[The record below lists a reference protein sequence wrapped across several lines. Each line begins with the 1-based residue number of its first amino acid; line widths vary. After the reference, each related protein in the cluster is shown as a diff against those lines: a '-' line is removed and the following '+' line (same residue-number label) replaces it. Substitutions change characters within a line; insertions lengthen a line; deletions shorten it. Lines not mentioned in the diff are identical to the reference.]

1 MTEIRFGDPFL
12 RRIVYALG
20 VMAVATFGIY
30 TLGQFRPVIEVVF
43 NVLSPFIVAFL
54 FAYLFAP
61 VVSAL
66 QRRLKLGRIFGTLC
80 LYMIILAALT
90 AVLFLLIPG
99 ILSELSRL
107 NQAIREEIPR
117 LLKRFSEHA
126 LFQSDA
132 QWWDIVR
139 QTVTEWQID
148 FEGIIQKALPGMK
161 SVAAGSVSAVGKAT
175 RGIYSGIEWIF
186 GFLGSLSLI
195 LIIHFYL
202 VLDWERIRPF
212 FMQHISRKHRTTVL
226 IILEKMDRAVGG
238 FIRGQ
243 LTVSCIVGSLFALGL
258 FGIGLFGFP
267 GLRHYSLLIGTAA
280 AIGGFIP
287 YLGAIIGVTPALL
300 IVLLSTETD
309 WHGKLL
315 GLSAVVLLFSAIQA
329 VEGFILQPKIVG
341 KGAGLHPLAVVLA
354 LLAGAQ
360 FGIVGMILAIPI
372 ACIVRVLYHECWMNR
387 RREMESEED
396 GGI

>member
-20 VMAVATFGIY
+20 VMAVVTFGIY
-30 TLGQFRPVIEVVF
+30 TIGQLRTVIAAVF
-43 NVLSPFIVAFL
+43 SVLSPFIVAFL

-66 QRRLKLGRIFGTLC
+66 QRRLKLGRVFGTVC
-80 LYMIILAALT
+80 LYVIILMILT
-90 AVLFLLIPG
+90 ALLLLLIPG

-107 NQAIREEIPR
+107 NQAVREEIPR
-117 LLKRFSEHA
+117 LLKRFTEQGF
-126 LFQSDA
+126 FQKDA
-132 QWWDIVR
+132 QWWEAVR
-139 QTVTEWQID
+139 QAVSEWQVHL
-148 FEGIIQKALPGMK
+148 EGILQHVLPGMK

-175 RGIYSGIEWIF
+175 RGIYSGIEWVI
-186 GFLGSLSLI
+186 GFFGSLSLI

-212 FMQHISRKHRTTVL
+212 FMQHISRKFKETVL
-226 IILEKMDRAVGG
+226 VILDKMDRAVGG

-243 LTVSCIVGSLFALGL
+243 LTVSVIVGSLFALGL
-258 FGIGLFGFP
+258 FGIGFFGFP
-267 GLRHYSLLIGTAA
+267 GLRQYSLLIGTAA

-300 IVLLSTETD
+300 IVVLSTEMD
-309 WHGKLL
+309 WHGKWI
-315 GLSAVVLLFSAIQA
+315 GLFAVGLLFSVIQA

-341 KGAGLHPLAVVLA
+341 KEAGLHPLAVILA

-360 FGIVGMILAIPI
+360 FGIIGMILAIPI

-387 RREMESEED
+387 QRMIESETD
-396 GGI
+396 GAV

>member
-30 TLGQFRPVIEVVF
+30 TIGQLRPFISAVF

-61 VVSAL
+61 VVSVL
-66 QRRLKLGRIFGTLC
+66 QRRLEFGRILGTLC
-80 LYMIILAALT
+80 LYLLILSALT

-107 NQAIREEIPR
+107 NQAVREEIPS

-126 LFQSDA
+126 FFQGDA
-132 QWWDIVR
+132 QWWEVVR
-139 QTVTEWQID
+139 QVVSEWQMDLESIL
-148 FEGIIQKALPGMK
+148 QHLLPSMK
-161 SVAAGSVSAVGKAT
+161 SVASGSVSAVGKAT
-175 RGIYSGIEWIF
+175 RGIYSGIEWVF
-186 GFLGSLSLI
+186 AFFASLSLV

-212 FMQHISRKHRTTVL
+212 FMQHIPRKHRASVL
-226 IILEKMDRAVGG
+226 AILDKMDRAVGG

-243 LTVSCIVGSLFALGL
+243 LTVSCIVGSLFTLGL
-258 FGIGLFGFP
+258 FGIGFFGFP
-267 GLRHYSLLIGTAA
+267 GLRQYSLLIGTAA

-300 IVLLSTETD
+300 IVLFSTQMD
-309 WHGKLL
+309 WHGKFI
-315 GLSAVVLLFSAIQA
+315 GIFAVALLFSAIQA

-360 FGIVGMILAIPI
+360 FGITGMILAIPI
-372 ACIVRVLYHECWMNR
+372 ACIIRVLYQECWMHR
-387 RREMESEED
+387 QREMESETD
-396 GGI
+396 GVS